1 MLRLMI
7 SLFAVL
13 SVWLCL
19 SSAGAGVFQAGAA
32 AIDVTPPKEML
43 PIAVNGGFTAR
54 FIDTVTD
61 PLHAKAI
68 VLSDGETTIALCT
81 VDSCVIDRA
90 LLDEAKELA
99 SGETGIPTSK
109 MLISATHTHSAPSV
123 IGVHGTDADGRYREF
138 LSGKIAE
145 AIKAAHAR
153 LAPAEYGYAV
163 GECTEWVH
171 CRRWL
176 MKPGTATT
184 VPFTGRGENSAQM
197 NPGYDNP
204 NKIRQTGPSDPSVTL
219 LAVRTLDHKPIAV
232 YGNYSTH
239 YAGAPNISADYFAA
253 FGNEMGRLTGADEE
267 FVGIMSNG
275 TSGDANCIDFT
286 KPRRSFTHTQ
296 VGKDVAAKAFE
307 AYEAIEFSTN
317 VSLAASEK
325 TLTLDV
331 RMPTPEEV
339 AQAKAFLE
347 KEVGDRLP
355 RSMPESYARETVLLS
370 EMPPT
375 RELKL
380 QAFRIGGLGIATIPC
395 ETYGIT
401 GLTIKQES
409 PIKPTLVVSLANGWE
424 GYLPPA
430 DQHPLGGYTTWR
442 CRASCL
448 EVDAE
453 SKIRERGIAAL
464 QEVTQRTVS
473 LRSQQDVKN

>member
-1 MLRLMI
+1 MPRVAVC
-7 SLFAVL
+7 SFVTLFSCCTFIPA
-13 SVWLCL
+13 
-19 SSAGAGVFQAGAA
+19 SAGPIQAGAA
-32 AIDVTPPKEML
+32 AVDVTPPKEML

-54 FIDTVTD
+54 FIETITD

-90 LLDEAKELA
+90 LMDDAKERA
-99 SGETGIPTSK
+99 SKETGIPTNH
-109 MLISATHTHSAPSV
+109 MLISATHTHSAPAV
-123 IGVHGTDADGRYREF
+123 IGVHGTDADERYREF
-138 LSGKIAE
+138 LPGKIAE
-145 AIKAAHAR
+145 AIVAAHSK
-153 LAPAEYGYAV
+153 LAPAEVGYAV

-176 MKPGTATT
+176 MKPGTALT

-197 NPGYDNP
+197 NPGNENP
-204 NKIRQTGPSDPSVTL
+204 NMIRQTGPSDPAVSL

-239 YAGAPNISADYFAA
+239 YAGAPNISADYFAV
-253 FGNEMGRLTGADEE
+253 FGEEIGRLIGAGDE

-286 KPRRSFTHTQ
+286 KPRKSFTHTQ
-296 VGKDVAAKAFE
+296 VGKEVAAKAFE
-307 AYEAIEFSTN
+307 AYEAITFSSD
-317 VSLAASEK
+317 VSLSAAET

-331 RMPTPEEV
+331 RMPTNEEV
-339 AQAKAFLE
+339 AQAKDFLA

-355 RSMPESYARETVLLS
+355 KSMPESYARETVILS

-380 QAFRIGGLGIATIPC
+380 QAFRIGELGIATIPC

-401 GLTIKQES
+401 GLTIKKES
-409 PIKPTLVVSLANGWE
+409 PLKPTMVVSLANGWE
-424 GYLPPA
+424 GYLPTPE
-430 DQHPLGGYTTWR
+430 QHPLGGYTTWR

-448 EVDAE
+448 EVEAEPKIREKIMAALQELSAE
-453 SKIRERGIAAL
+453 SKIS
-464 QEVTQRTVS
+464 T
-473 LRSQQDVKN
+473 RSQTK